1 MSGYFEATF
10 WITKGGAMCGA
21 CGARRHGA
29 HPVTSESFGNPGLTE
44 SNSVPP
50 VTRAQDA
57 WPSRGSQP

>member
-1 MSGYFEATF
+1 
-10 WITKGGAMCGA
+10 MCGA

-29 HPVTSESFGNPGLTE
+29 HPVNSESFGNPGLTE